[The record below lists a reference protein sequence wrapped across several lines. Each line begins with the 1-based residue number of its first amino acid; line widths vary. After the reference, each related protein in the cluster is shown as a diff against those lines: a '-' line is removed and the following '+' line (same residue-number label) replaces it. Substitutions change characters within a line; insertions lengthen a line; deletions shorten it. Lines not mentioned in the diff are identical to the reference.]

1 MVVFMA
7 QRSGNLTAGNSLRDF
22 GASGKNAGG
31 GAGLVIDL
39 NAAGLAPIAE
49 AFRRAAALS
58 PVAVSRALNATN
70 AKVFTQ
76 VARVLPKQTGLK
88 SARVKAA
95 LKKEFASAGH
105 LVAAVRARGPYHK
118 LKEFSPRET
127 QKGVSA
133 APWGKRQ
140 VFDGAFMR
148 GGKFPNR
155 VALAL
160 GGHVFKRLGRKR
172 LKIAITYGPAIPVE
186 MVKDASKAAYEATVG
201 SQLPLDLNRALGSVL
216 RGF

>member
-7 QRSGNLTAGNSLRDF
+7 QRSGGLAAGNSLRDF
-22 GASGKNAGG
+22 GASRKNAGG

-49 AFRRAAALS
+49 AFRRASALS
-58 PVAVSRALNATN
+58 PVAVARALNATN
-70 AKVFTQ
+70 AKVHTQ
-76 VARVLPKQTGLK
+76 IARVLPRQTGLK
-88 SARVKAA
+88 AGRVKAA

-105 LVAAVRARGPYHK
+105 LVAAVRARGPYIP
-118 LKEFSPRET
+118 LRDFGPRET
-127 QKGVSA
+127 RQGVSA

-140 VFDGAFMR
+140 VFDGAFTR

-160 GGHVFKRLGRKR
+160 GGHVFKRLGKKR

-186 MVKDASKAAYEATVG
+186 MVKDASKAAYEATVAAH
-201 SQLPLDLNRALGSVL
+201 LPLDLNRALGSVM